1 MRSKETNKPCW
12 TLVLLAGGTGSRMKA
27 RENKL
32 FLRVGGMPV
41 LIHSLKRML
50 PHADHTVIVYHPGEL
65 ERIQEM
71 ILNWHVPTDHISFQ
85 PGGETRQDSAYAG
98 LKSVPL
104 GTTYVMV
111 HDCARCFTPDDLIQR
126 VKEQT
131 EEFGAAIPAMP
142 VTDTIKHVDHH
153 QMIRTVDRAQLA
165 AVQTPQGFRLDQ
177 LLTAHD
183 AARQTGY
190 QGTDDASLLE
200 HAGIPCTV
208 VPGSSSNI
216 KLTTQEDRMMAE
228 SLYTQ
233 HMIQRVGFGFDV
245 HRLTEGRDLI
255 LCGCTIPHSL
265 GLLGHSDADVATHA
279 LMDAMLGAMA
289 MGDIGSHFPD
299 TDDQYKG
306 ADSIALLRHVKTFLD
321 KSGGLFING
330 DITIAA
336 QKPKLAP
343 YIPAMREHLATA
355 LSVPLSSIN
364 IKATTTERL
373 GFEGR
378 EEGISAQAVCM
389 IRMPG
394 I

>member
-1 MRSKETNKPCW
+1 
-12 TLVLLAGGTGSRMKA
+12 
-27 RENKL
+27 
-32 FLRVGGMPV
+32 
-41 LIHSLKRML
+41 
-50 PHADHTVIVYHPGEL
+50 
-65 ERIQEM
+65 
-71 ILNWHVPTDHISFQ
+71 
-85 PGGETRQDSAYAG
+85 
-98 LKSVPL
+98 
-104 GTTYVMV
+104 
-111 HDCARCFTPDDLIQR
+111 
-126 VKEQT
+126 
-131 EEFGAAIPAMP
+131 
-142 VTDTIKHVDHH
+142 
-153 QMIRTVDRAQLA
+153 
-165 AVQTPQGFRLDQ
+165 
-177 LLTAHD
+177 
-183 AARQTGY
+183 
-190 QGTDDASLLE
+190 
-200 HAGIPCTV
+200 
-208 VPGSSSNI
+208 
-216 KLTTQEDRMMAE
+216 MMAE
-228 SLYTQ
+228 SLYGQ

-299 TDDQYKG
+299 TDEQYKG

-355 LSVPLSSIN
+355 LSVPLSCIN

-378 EEGISAQAVCM
+378 EEGISAQAICM